1 MRRRE
6 RCSVTSMPPPR
17 RAPTEPAVQAPTPTF
32 DLNPSAAGAER
43 AAALIA
49 SVAQGAAAVAGL
61 HLPLPVLAALQS
73 DYLEQ
78 ASALWNASLHPAA
91 PGAPAP
97 LPDRRFGPAWTE
109 HPHSAFLARLY
120 LLNASTLL
128 RLVDALEGDAKAKAR
143 MRFAVQQWVDGAA
156 PSNFLALNPQA
167 QALALQ
173 THGESLVRGAQR
185 LWGDLREGRLSQIDP
200 GAFEVGR
207 NLAITPGAV
216 VHETALFQ
224 LIEYAPSTL
233 RVHARPLV
241 IVPPCINKYYIL
253 DLQPHNS
260 LVRHAV
266 AQGQRVFMLSW
277 RNPDASLAGATWD
290 DYVAAVI
297 EAIAVAR
304 DIARPARG
312 AAPLANVLGFC
323 IGGTLLATALAVL
336 AARGE
341 PAAASLTLLTTFL
354 DFGEA
359 GVLDLFIDEAMV
371 RSRELTLGSD
381 APGGPALLKGREL
394 ASTFSLLRAN
404 ELVWNYVVAGYLQGI
419 APQALDLLHWNADG
433 TDLPGA
439 MYCWY
444 LRNTYLENNLVQPG
458 RVQVCGEA
466 VDLRRIALPTYLYAS
481 RDDHIVP
488 WHGAYRSVAA
498 LAGPSGTRADS
509 VRFVLGAS
517 GHIAGVVNPPAAGK
531 RSHWTGRDSSLPAEP
546 EAWLAQADE
555 HAGSWWPDWFGWLA
569 LHADSEV
576 AAPGAPGAPG
586 TSSSG
591 RHPVIESAPGR
602 YVHAVAGS

>member
-17 RAPTEPAVQAPTPTF
+17 LAPTEPAVQAPTSTF
-32 DLNPSAAGAER
+32 DLNPSAAAAAER

-128 RLVDALEGDAKAKAR
+128 RLVDALEGEAKAKAR
-143 MRFAVQQWVDGAA
+143 MRFAVQQWVDAAA

-185 LWGDLREGRLSQIDP
+185 LWSDLREGRLSQIDP

-224 LIEYAPSTL
+224 LIEYAPSTP

-241 IVPPCINKYYIL
+241 IVPPCINKFYIL

-297 EAIAVAR
+297 EVIAVAR
-304 DIARPARG
+304 DIAKPARG

-371 RSRELTLGSD
+371 RSRELTLGPE
-381 APGGPALLKGREL
+381 APGGPALLEGREL

-444 LRNTYLENNLVQPG
+444 LRNTYLENNLVKPG
-458 RVQVCGEA
+458 HVTVCGEP
-466 VDLRRIALPTYLYAS
+466 VDLRRIGLPTYLYAS
-481 RDDHIVP
+481 REDHIVP
-488 WHGAYRSVAA
+488 WQGAYRSVDA
-498 LAGPSGTRADS
+498 LGGSSQGRAS
-509 VRFVLGAS
+509 STRFVLGAS

-531 RSHWTGRDSSLPAEP
+531 RCHWTRPADALPQDA
-546 EAWLAQADE
+546 ADWLAQAE
-555 HAGSWWPDWFGWLA
+555 EKPGSWWPDWSTWLA
-569 LHADSEV
+569 RHAGKKV
-576 AAPGAPGAPG
+576 AAPAAPG
-586 TSSSG
+586 S
-591 RHPVIESAPGR
+591 REHPVIEAAPGR
-602 YVHAVAGS
+602 YVMRPESGS